1 MKKRLIWIGITI
13 AVLAILY
20 SATIGKYNAL
30 VNLEETVKTQR
41 SQVQNVYQRRFD
53 LIPNLV
59 ATVKGEANFEKQTLT
74 DVINARASASQIK
87 VDINNAEEFAKYQ
100 AAQGQLSQALGRLMV
115 LTENYPNLQANQSF
129 RDLRV
134 QLEGTENRITVER
147 MNYNAAAQ
155 IFNTQIRTFPTSIIA
170 KIFDFQRAN
179 LFEATKGAEV
189 APTVEF

>member
-13 AVLAILY
+13 AILAILY

-30 VNLEETVKTQR
+30 VISEESVKTER
-41 SQVQNVYQRRFD
+41 SQVENVYQRRAN

-74 DVINARASASQIK
+74 DVINARAAASQVK
-87 VDINNAEEFAKYQ
+87 VDVNNTEELAKYQ

-134 QLEGTENRITVER
+134 QIEGTENRITVER
-147 MNYNAAAQ
+147 MNYNTAAQ
-155 IFNTQIRTFPTSIIA
+155 VFNTQIRIFPTSIIA

>member
-1 MKKRLIWIGITI
+1 MKKRLIWLGITI
-13 AVLAILY
+13 AVLAMLY
-20 SATIGKYNAL
+20 FATVGKYNNL

-59 ATVKGEANFEKQTLT
+59 ATVKGETNFEKQTLT

-147 MNYNAAAQ
+147 MNYNTAAQ
-155 IFNTQIRTFPTSIIA
+155 VFNTQIRIFPTSIIA

>member
-100 AAQGQLSQALGRLMV
+100 AAQGQLSRALGRLMV

-155 IFNTQIRTFPTSIIA
+155 VFNTQIRIFPTSIIA

>member
-20 SATIGKYNAL
+20 SATIGKYNNL

-147 MNYNAAAQ
+147 MNYNTAAQ
-155 IFNTQIRTFPTSIIA
+155 VFNTQIRIFPTSIIA

-189 APTVEF
+189 APTIEF

>member
-155 IFNTQIRTFPTSIIA
+155 IFNTQIRIFPTSIIA

-189 APTVEF
+189 APTIEF

>member
-1 MKKRLIWIGITI
+1 MKKRLIWLGITI

-20 SATIGKYNAL
+20 SATIGKYNNL

-147 MNYNAAAQ
+147 MNYNTAAQ
-155 IFNTQIRTFPTSIIA
+155 VFNTQIRIFPNSIIA

-179 LFEATKGAEV
+179 LFEATTGAEV

>member
-1 MKKRLIWIGITI
+1 MKKRLIWLGITI

-20 SATIGKYNAL
+20 SATIGKYNNL

-134 QLEGTENRITVER
+134 QLEGKENRITVER
-147 MNYNAAAQ
+147 MNYNTAAQ
-155 IFNTQIRTFPTSIIA
+155 VFNTQIRIFPTSIIA

>member
-1 MKKRLIWIGITI
+1 MKKRLIWLGITI

-20 SATIGKYNAL
+20 SATIGKYNNL

-134 QLEGTENRITVER
+134 QIEGTENRITVER

-155 IFNTQIRTFPTSIIA
+155 VFNTQIRIFPTSIIA

-179 LFEATKGAEV
+179 LFEATKGAEI

>member
-1 MKKRLIWIGITI
+1 MKKRLIWLGITI

-20 SATIGKYNAL
+20 SATIGKYNNL

>member
-1 MKKRLIWIGITI
+1 MKKRLIWLGITI

-20 SATIGKYNAL
+20 SATIGKYNNL

-147 MNYNAAAQ
+147 MNYNTAAQ
-155 IFNTQIRTFPTSIIA
+155 VFNTQIRIFPTSIIA

-189 APTVEF
+189 APTIEF

>member
-147 MNYNAAAQ
+147 MNYNTAAQ
-155 IFNTQIRTFPTSIIA
+155 VFNTQIRIFPTSIIA

>member
-1 MKKRLIWIGITI
+1 M
-13 AVLAILY
+13 LY
-20 SATIGKYNAL
+20 FATVGKYNNL

-134 QLEGTENRITVER
+134 QIEGTENRITVER

-155 IFNTQIRTFPTSIIA
+155 VFNTQIRIFPTSIIA

-179 LFEATKGAEV
+179 LFEATKGAEA

>member
-13 AVLAILY
+13 AILAILY
-20 SATIGKYNAL
+20 SATIGKYNNL

-41 SQVQNVYQRRFD
+41 SQVQNIYQRRAN

-74 DVINARASASQIK
+74 DVINARAAASQVK
-87 VDINNAEEFAKYQ
+87 VDVNNTEELAKYQ
-100 AAQGQLSQALGRLMV
+100 AVQGQLSQALGRLMV
-115 LTENYPNLQANQSF
+115 LTENYPSLQANQSF

-147 MNYNAAAQ
+147 MNYNTAAQ
-155 IFNTQIRTFPTSIIA
+155 VFNTQIRIFPTSIIA

-179 LFEATKGAEV
+179 LFEASKGAEV

>member
-1 MKKRLIWIGITI
+1 MKKRLIWLGITI

-20 SATIGKYNAL
+20 SATIGTYNNL

-134 QLEGTENRITVER
+134 QIEGTENRITVER

-155 IFNTQIRTFPTSIIA
+155 VFNTQIRIFPTSIIA

>member
-13 AVLAILY
+13 AILAILY
-20 SATIGKYNAL
+20 SATIGKYNNL

-147 MNYNAAAQ
+147 MNYNTAAQ
-155 IFNTQIRTFPTSIIA
+155 VFNTQIRIFPTSIIA

>member
-1 MKKRLIWIGITI
+1 MKKRLIWLGITI
-13 AVLAILY
+13 AVLAMLY
-20 SATIGKYNAL
+20 FATIGTYNNL

-134 QLEGTENRITVER
+134 QIEGTENRITVER
-147 MNYNAAAQ
+147 MNYNTAAQ
-155 IFNTQIRTFPTSIIA
+155 VFNTQIRIFPTSIIA

-189 APTVEF
+189 APTIEF

>member
-1 MKKRLIWIGITI
+1 M
-13 AVLAILY
+13 
-20 SATIGKYNAL
+20 
-30 VNLEETVKTQR
+30 
-41 SQVQNVYQRRFD
+41 
-53 LIPNLV
+53 
-59 ATVKGEANFEKQTLT
+59 
-74 DVINARASASQIK
+74 INARASASQIK

-134 QLEGTENRITVER
+134 QIEGTENRITVER
-147 MNYNAAAQ
+147 MNYNTAAQ
-155 IFNTQIRTFPTSIIA
+155 VFNTQIRIFPTSIIA

-179 LFEATKGAEV
+179 LFEATTGAEV

>member
-1 MKKRLIWIGITI
+1 M
-13 AVLAILY
+13 LY
-20 SATIGKYNAL
+20 FATVGKYNNL

-100 AAQGQLSQALGRLMV
+100 ALGTLMV

-134 QLEGTENRITVER
+134 QIEGTENRITVER

-155 IFNTQIRTFPTSIIA
+155 VFNTQIRIFPTSIIA

>member
-1 MKKRLIWIGITI
+1 MKKRLIWLGITI
-13 AVLAILY
+13 AVLAMLY
-20 SATIGKYNAL
+20 FATVGKYNNL

-147 MNYNAAAQ
+147 MNYNTAAQ
-155 IFNTQIRTFPTSIIA
+155 VFNTQIRIFPTSIIA

-189 APTVEF
+189 APTIEF

>member
-1 MKKRLIWIGITI
+1 MKKRLIWLGITI
-13 AVLAILY
+13 AVLAMLY
-20 SATIGKYNAL
+20 FATVGKYNNL

-134 QLEGTENRITVER
+134 QIEGTENRITVER

-155 IFNTQIRTFPTSIIA
+155 VFNTQIRIFPTSIIA

>member
-1 MKKRLIWIGITI
+1 MKKRLIWLGITI

-20 SATIGKYNAL
+20 SATIGKYNNL

-155 IFNTQIRTFPTSIIA
+155 IFNTQIRIFPTSIIA

>member
-1 MKKRLIWIGITI
+1 MKKRLIWLGITI

-20 SATIGKYNAL
+20 SATIGKYNNL

-41 SQVQNVYQRRFD
+41 SQVQNVYQRRFY

-147 MNYNAAAQ
+147 MNYNTAAQ
-155 IFNTQIRTFPTSIIA
+155 VFNTQIRIFPTSIIA

>member
-1 MKKRLIWIGITI
+1 MKKRLIWLGITI

-20 SATIGKYNAL
+20 SATIGKYNNL

-87 VDINNAEEFAKYQ
+87 VDINNAEEFTKYQ

-134 QLEGTENRITVER
+134 QIEGTENRITVER

-155 IFNTQIRTFPTSIIA
+155 VFNTQIRIFPTSIIA

>member
-155 IFNTQIRTFPTSIIA
+155 IFNTQIRIFPNSIIA

>member
-20 SATIGKYNAL
+20 SATIGKYNNL
-30 VNLEETVKTQR
+30 INLEETVKTQR

-155 IFNTQIRTFPTSIIA
+155 VFNTQIRIFPTSIIA

>member
-134 QLEGTENRITVER
+134 QIEGTENRITVER

-155 IFNTQIRTFPTSIIA
+155 VFNTQIRIFPTSIIA

>member
-1 MKKRLIWIGITI
+1 MKKRLIWLGITI

-20 SATIGKYNAL
+20 SATIGKYNNL

-134 QLEGTENRITVER
+134 QIEGTENRITVER

-155 IFNTQIRTFPTSIIA
+155 VFNTQIRIFPTSIIA

-179 LFEATKGAEV
+179 LFEATKWAEV
-189 APTVEF
+189 APTIEF

>member
-1 MKKRLIWIGITI
+1 MKKRLIGLGITI

-20 SATIGKYNAL
+20 SATIGKYNNL

>member
-1 MKKRLIWIGITI
+1 MKKRLIWLWITI

-20 SATIGKYNAL
+20 SATIGKYNNL

-87 VDINNAEEFAKYQ
+87 VDINNSEEFAKYQ

-155 IFNTQIRTFPTSIIA
+155 VFNTQIRIFPTSIIA

>member
-1 MKKRLIWIGITI
+1 MKKRLIWLGITI

-20 SATIGKYNAL
+20 SATIGKYNNL

-87 VDINNAEEFAKYQ
+87 VDINNAKEFAKYQ
-100 AAQGQLSQALGRLMV
+100 EAQGQLSQALGRLMV

-134 QLEGTENRITVER
+134 QIEGTENRITVER
-147 MNYNAAAQ
+147 MNYNTAAQ
-155 IFNTQIRTFPTSIIA
+155 VFNTQIRIFPTSIIA

>member
-1 MKKRLIWIGITI
+1 M
-13 AVLAILY
+13 
-20 SATIGKYNAL
+20 
-30 VNLEETVKTQR
+30 
-41 SQVQNVYQRRFD
+41 
-53 LIPNLV
+53 
-59 ATVKGEANFEKQTLT
+59 T

-100 AAQGQLSQALGRLMV
+100 AVQGQLSQALGRLMV

-134 QLEGTENRITVER
+134 QLER
-147 MNYNAAAQ
+147 MNYNTAAQ
-155 IFNTQIRTFPTSIIA
+155 VFNTQIRIFPTSIIA

>member
-20 SATIGKYNAL
+20 SATIGKYNNL

-134 QLEGTENRITVER
+134 QIEGTENRITVER

-155 IFNTQIRTFPTSIIA
+155 VFNTQIRIFPTSIIA

-189 APTVEF
+189 APTIEF

>member
-1 MKKRLIWIGITI
+1 MKKRLIWLGITI
-13 AVLAILY
+13 AVLAMLY
-20 SATIGKYNAL
+20 FATVGKYNNL

-134 QLEGTENRITVER
+134 QIEGTENRITVER

-155 IFNTQIRTFPTSIIA
+155 VFNTQIRIFPTSIIA

-189 APTVEF
+189 APTIEF

>member
-1 MKKRLIWIGITI
+1 MKKRLIWLGITI

-20 SATIGKYNAL
+20 SATIGKYNNL

-87 VDINNAEEFAKYQ
+87 VDINNAEEFAKYK

-134 QLEGTENRITVER
+134 QIEGTENRITVER

-155 IFNTQIRTFPTSIIA
+155 VFNTQIRIFPTSIIA

>member
-1 MKKRLIWIGITI
+1 MKKRLIWLGITI

-134 QLEGTENRITVER
+134 QIEGTENRITVER

-155 IFNTQIRTFPTSIIA
+155 VFNTQIRIFPTSIIA

>member
-30 VNLEETVKTQR
+30 VISEESVKTQR
-41 SQVQNVYQRRFD
+41 SQVQNVYQRRAN

-74 DVINARASASQIK
+74 DVINARAAASQVK
-87 VDINNAEEFAKYQ
+87 VDVNNTEELAKYQ

-147 MNYNAAAQ
+147 MNYNTAAQ
-155 IFNTQIRTFPTSIIA
+155 VFNTQIRIFPTSIIA

>member
-1 MKKRLIWIGITI
+1 MKKRLIWLGITI

-20 SATIGKYNAL
+20 SATIGKYNNL

-87 VDINNAEEFAKYQ
+87 VDINNSEEFAKYQ

-155 IFNTQIRTFPTSIIA
+155 VFNTQIRIFPTSIIA

>member
-20 SATIGKYNAL
+20 SATIGKYNNL

-100 AAQGQLSQALGRLMV
+100 AVQGQLSQALGRLMV

-147 MNYNAAAQ
+147 MNYNTAAQ
-155 IFNTQIRTFPTSIIA
+155 VFNTQIRIFPTSIIA

>member
-1 MKKRLIWIGITI
+1 MKKRLIWLGITI

-20 SATIGKYNAL
+20 SATIGKYNNL

-155 IFNTQIRTFPTSIIA
+155 VFNTQIRIFPTSIIA

-179 LFEATKGAEV
+179 LFEATTGAEV

>member
-1 MKKRLIWIGITI
+1 MKKRLIWLGITI

-20 SATIGKYNAL
+20 SATIGKYNNL

-134 QLEGTENRITVER
+134 QIEGTENRITVER

-155 IFNTQIRTFPTSIIA
+155 VFNTQIRIFPTSIIA